1 MSTMIVS
8 LSADFILIDKEF
20 EERLRRVDMFAS
32 V

>member
-1 MSTMIVS
+1 MSTMIVT

-20 EERLRRVDMFAS
+20 EKRLRRVDMFAS

>member
-20 EERLRRVDMFAS
+20 EKRLRRVDMFAS